1 MATAKGRGQ
10 FFQSLL
16 ECLQRNPAQCIGA
29 TEQQMRGR
37 SRPGPDRSFS
47 VPLSGSSRKTAEQQ
61 SFVKESSFDSCCSVL
76 MEDFNQMK
84 PSSEENLLERLPFEV
99 LLKILSYLDASSLI
113 CVSHVSTLFHRLAND
128 DFIWRNIYTSEFESP
143 AWKPK
148 LATPPS
154 PPAVKEEPHSA
165 GSWKKKFFRRMREQ
179 DMEKWRKDLRKTCP
193 HTSLPQQTEAVLRNL
208 KMSWELALTEHSGQK
223 TRLDQNRAS
232 FFESSVVVSW
242 SCRSVLHFQSIC
254 SISVYGVRKEAGRSF
269 RSCRAAWFSLVLR
282 RDMQTDPQML
292 VGADD
297 LIKVLL
303 LPDVLLGVWR
313 SNNRVAFVMVSLH
326 LHRLVEKSLLG
337 SPVCPYFEPVNRPP
351 ADHSDPEF
359 GLHGY
364 TVHLVLHNASFKIML
379 GHFRQLSCRP
389 VEKRRRLL
397 ELRFISRTS
406 LLEHRLLS
414 GGIGLPWRSEELLG
428 VVENCC
434 FLTLTLLD
442 IHQKPFWCLSSPVS
456 ARMAK
461 AESCYYSGDHFLME
475 HQHADGE
482 LHNKAGGDDG
492 RPLLPVPMLSV
503 EIIFGV

>member
-1 MATAKGRGQ
+1 QSGRHFHFRRFSRLSSQ
-10 FFQSLL
+10 
-16 ECLQRNPAQCIGA
+16 
-29 TEQQMRGR
+29 R
-37 SRPGPDRSFS
+37 SRRGFCSGPPGQRTVEAPSRGGQTSRRSGADRRTPEPGACPAAPVTRQPARPDRR
-47 VPLSGSSRKTAEQQ
+47 VRPA
-61 SFVKESSFDSCCSVL
+61 
-76 MEDFNQMK
+76 
-84 PSSEENLLERLPFEV
+84 LPFEV

-269 RSCRAAWFSLVLR
+269 RSCSLASMVTPSTWFCTTPAS
-282 RDMQTDPQML
+282 
-292 VGADD
+292 
-297 LIKVLL
+297 
-303 LPDVLLGVWR
+303 R
-313 SNNRVAFVMVSLH
+313 SCWVTSASCPVA
-326 LHRLVEKSLLG
+326 
-337 SPVCPYFEPVNRPP
+337 
-351 ADHSDPEF
+351 
-359 GLHGY
+359 
-364 TVHLVLHNASFKIML
+364 
-379 GHFRQLSCRP
+379 Q
-389 VEKRRRLL
+389 RRRLL

-482 LHNKAGGDDG
+482 VRMKLVWLTEQNFILTEGQRLREYFRHEDPK
-492 RPLLPVPMLSV
+492 V
-503 EIIFGV
+503 